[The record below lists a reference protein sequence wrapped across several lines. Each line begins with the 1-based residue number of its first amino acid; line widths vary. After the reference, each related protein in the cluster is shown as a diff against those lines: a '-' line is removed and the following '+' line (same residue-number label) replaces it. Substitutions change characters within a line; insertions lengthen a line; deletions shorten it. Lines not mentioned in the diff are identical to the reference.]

1 MSSSYRANF
10 DELSDLHSS
19 IFTMGFFR
27 KFKEFIE
34 NGNVVDL
41 AIAFILATSGRV
53 VVKSFVDDLF
63 LPVVSVLFDAIG
75 ISTGRFENYFITLK
89 DGPGAKAGTITYNTL
104 DEAKEDDA
112 ITINHGAIFVVLI
125 DFFLIA
131 IFCFMLASA
140 YLRTVTKKE
149 EHNCNECLEPVNEK
163 AIRCKHCTC
172 ILAPVQDKFESD
184 MESPFPIL
192 EQQKMKK

>member
-1 MSSSYRANF
+1 MISV
-10 DELSDLHSS
+10 HSL
-19 IFTMGFFR
+19 IFTMTWQQMRERFEYF
-27 KFKEFIE
+27 
-34 NGNVVDL
+34 NVMVL
-41 AIAFILATSGRV
+41 TFASILAALLRV
-53 VVKSFVDDLF
+53 VIRSFVDDLF
-63 LPVVSVLFDAIG
+63 LPVVSVPFDAIG
-75 ISTGRFENYFITLK
+75 ITNGRFENYFITLK
-89 DGPGAKAGTITYNTL
+89 DGTGAKAGTITYNTL

-184 MESPFPIL
+184 LESPFPIL